1 MKYENYYDICNF
13 AQKFYEDDPEFLPTN
28 NIANIWRAQIKR
40 HNVVSDDFNALFYY
54 EYIMYLIGIRS
65 KCLKQKKN

>member
-1 MKYENYYDICNF
+1 MKYENYYNICNF

-28 NIANIWRAQIKR
+28 NIVNISRTQIKK
-40 HNVVSDDFNALFYY
+40 HNVINDDFNALFYY

-65 KCLKQKKN
+65 KCFKHKKN

>member
-1 MKYENYYDICNF
+1 MNYEEYYNICNF

-28 NIANIWRAQIKR
+28 NILDIWRAQIKR
-40 HNVVSDDFNALFYY
+40 HNIISDDFNALFYY

-65 KCLKQKKN
+65 ECFKRKKN

>member
-1 MKYENYYDICNF
+1 MKRIDHYNINNF

-28 NIANIWRAQIKR
+28 NIANMWRAQIKR
-40 HNVVSDDFNALFYY
+40 HNVISDEFNALFYY

-65 KCLKQKKN
+65 KCFKHKKN

>member
-54 EYIMYLIGIRS
+54 EYIMYLIGVRS

>member
-1 MKYENYYDICNF
+1 MKYNDYYNICNF

-28 NIANIWRAQIKR
+28 NIANICPAQIKR
-40 HNVVSDDFNALFYY
+40 HNVISDDFNALFYY

-65 KCLKQKKN
+65 KCFKLKKN

>member
-1 MKYENYYDICNF
+1 MKYNDYYDICNF
-13 AQKFYEDDPEFLPTN
+13 AQKFYEDNPEFSPKN
-28 NIANIWRAQIKR
+28 NINTMWKDQIKR
-40 HNVVSDDFNALFYY
+40 HYIISDDFNALFYY

>member
-1 MKYENYYDICNF
+1 MWKD
-13 AQKFYEDDPEFLPTN
+13 
-28 NIANIWRAQIKR
+28 QIRR
-40 HNVVSDDFNALFYY
+40 HYIISDDFNALFYY

>member
-1 MKYENYYDICNF
+1 MNYEEYYNICNF

-28 NIANIWRAQIKR
+28 NILDIWRAQIKR
-40 HNVVSDDFNALFYY
+40 HNVISNDFNALFYY